1 MAASLQ
7 SKKQCLEALAG
18 AFLKKEN
25 SKQMGGKETGK
36 EKWRKEGE
44 IRSIG
49 LRVANYYT

>member
-1 MAASLQ
+1 MIFNKSWLP
-7 SKKQCLEALAG
+7 
-18 AFLKKEN
+18 KEEG
-25 SKQMGGKETGK
+25 GGKETGK